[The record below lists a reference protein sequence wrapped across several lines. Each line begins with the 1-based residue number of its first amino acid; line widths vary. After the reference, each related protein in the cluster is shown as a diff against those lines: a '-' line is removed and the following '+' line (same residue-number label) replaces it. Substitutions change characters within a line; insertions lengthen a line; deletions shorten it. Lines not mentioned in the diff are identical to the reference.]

1 MPHQY
6 NAGCEDWV
14 KWVFH
19 MKTLL
24 TIVAAGLLL
33 AGCSEQ
39 PAPPAAAKKA
49 EATPEPATG
58 QSALFKMYQVART
71 WAPDAAVLK
80 LDSVRVDGVPDQ
92 PGKSAGWEA
101 VFTSEQKASSHAY
114 TWYPVDQ
121 EPNIHKGVF
130 AGSEQSYSS
139 THGETT
145 PFLIADVKIHTDAA
159 LTTAKG
165 KEEAFEKKSPGQPVI
180 YLLEKTS
187 KFAHPAWR
195 VIWGE
200 SVSTSG
206 FSVFVD
212 ASTGTFLEIMH

>member
-1 MPHQY
+1 
-6 NAGCEDWV
+6 
-14 KWVFH
+14 

-39 PAPPAAAKKA
+39 PAPPAAAKKE
-49 EATPEPATG
+49 EARPEPVTG

-101 VFTSEQKASSHAY
+101 VFTSAQKASAHSF
-114 TWYPVDQ
+114 TWYAVDQ
-121 EPNIHKGVF
+121 EPTIHKGVF
-130 AGSEQSYSS
+130 AGSEEAYSGARGA
-139 THGETT
+139 TA
-145 PFLIADVKIHTDAA
+145 PFPIADVKIDTDAA
-159 LTTAKG
+159 LATAKG
-165 KEEAFEKKSPGQPVI
+165 KEEAYEKKNPGQPVM
-180 YLLEKTS
+180 YLLEKS
-187 KFAHPAWR
+187 SRFPNPAWR

-212 ASTGTFLEIMH
+212 ASAGTFLEVMH

>member
-1 MPHQY
+1 
-6 NAGCEDWV
+6 
-14 KWVFH
+14 
-19 MKTLL
+19 MKTFL
-24 TIVAAGLLL
+24 TILAAGLLL

-39 PAPPAAAKKA
+39 PAPPAAAKKE
-49 EATPEPATG
+49 EAKPEPITG

-92 PGKSAGWEA
+92 PGKSGGWEA
-101 VFTSEQKASSHAY
+101 LFTSEQKASAHSY
-114 TWYPVDQ
+114 TWYAIDQ
-121 EPNIHKGVF
+121 GPTIHQGVF
-130 AGSEQSYSS
+130 PGGEQSYSA
-139 THGETT
+139 HGANT
-145 PFLIADVKIHTDAA
+145 PFAIGDVKIDTEAA

-180 YLLEKTS
+180 YLLEKSS

-200 SVSTSG
+200 SVSTSS